1 MIKTSTKLL
10 RKRIPVSSIIV
21 LLYIFISIP
30 TAATNLD
37 EKLFLYSSEL
47 PVPLLK
53 YTKEFRKQVIDVI
66 LATQKYEVV
75 FSKIPDIL
83 AKSHKKQK
91 ILKYKLRTT
100 NQRYN
105 LEYTLIDADEV
116 QIIKSETYTGLSRN
130 NLIYLFRLHLYEFI
144 LDKKLSPD
152 ILKKQIRKS
161 ISRAPKISPKLLKNL
176 RPNSSSPIA
185 QEVNDELQMSR
196 ATKRVNTP
204 PKNARNKTSAK
215 KTDPKKSL
223 WALLKD
229 DDRDITW
236 LQRNFKTQESKN
248 KKALK
253 EEKEKKVTTIDSQ
266 IGINPFMNIGSISLK
281 GDDEFTQDISTDQI
295 HFAWKFVQR
304 KQDIEDI
311 ISLENTFNSTLSFI
325 IETIFYN
332 PIHHSKV
339 FYRLGLEYD
348 AALNTEPIDMEDH
361 LLLRAGFGYRLNY
374 RLIPSFYLERSNL
387 NYANLNTIGGGIE
400 SNTHSIYW
408 ANSEIAFLLPKNYLS
423 LHFAKSIYGTKNGD
437 TRENSAPSGIRVGAN
452 LRHYFQAKI
461 WALKLWTGLEYRYSK
476 FSRKN
481 STINDLSIKK
491 SEATLYFGIYF

>member
-1 MIKTSTKLL
+1 M
-10 RKRIPVSSIIV
+10 
-21 LLYIFISIP
+21 P

-100 NQRYN
+100 DQYYN

-116 QIIKSETYTGLSRN
+116 QIIKSETYTGLSQN

-144 LDKKLSPD
+144 LDRKLSP
-152 ILKKQIRKS
+152 ISVKQQIQRS
-161 ISRAPKISPKLLKNL
+161 INRAPKISPKLLKEL
-176 RPNSSSPIA
+176 RPNSSSPSA
-185 QEVNDELQMSR
+185 QEVNDELQLSR
-196 ATKRVNTP
+196 ATKKINTP
-204 PKNARNKTSAK
+204 QHKSIKAKSTNKTN
-215 KTDPKKSL
+215 PKKSI

-229 DDRDITW
+229 DERDITW
-236 LQRNFKTQESKN
+236 LQRDIKTQENKNNEN
-248 KKALK
+248 KK
-253 EEKEKKVTTIDSQ
+253 ETEEKKVSNFSSQ

-295 HFAWKFVQR
+295 HFAWKYVQR

-332 PIHHSKV
+332 PIHHSKI

-423 LHFAKSIYGTKNGD
+423 LHFAKSIYATKNGD
-437 TRENSAPSGIRVGAN
+437 TRESSAPSGIRIGAN
-452 LRHYFQAKI
+452 IRHYFQAKI

-481 STINDLSIKK
+481 STINDMSIKK